1 MIEPDIHT
9 AADAHPPAEKR
20 PDHGAF
26 LRFYDAGMVLELA
39 ERLIQDGMLTEAQL
53 GEMQG
58 RASLT
63 GKTLDALFFDESAVD
78 EKALLSRFSE
88 LSGIPLKN
96 IGEYKRDPDVIAQV
110 PAKIALRHRI
120 VPLMLHNGILTLA
133 VSRVPSLTTVDGLR
147 MVLDS
152 ALDWVLVP
160 NTDVARSLTHFYGL
174 GAETID
180 QLIAEAEGAEN
191 DSGDEDIAVRT
202 EETGMVRFIN
212 MVIAEAIRMDVTDI
226 HIEPFEHAL
235 RLRYR
240 VDGILQEIP
249 LPKGVERL
257 KRAVASAVK
266 IMANADI
273 TERRKPHDGRIKIRC
288 GASDYDLRVSVL
300 PTGWGET
307 CCLRI
312 LNRGNISVD
321 LDKLGLSTNQ
331 LPKIA
336 KLTELPHGVILM
348 TGPTGSGKTT
358 TLYALLSRINTTG
371 VKIITVEDPVE
382 YQMAGISQV
391 QVHSKID
398 LTFATALRS
407 ILRHDPDVILIGEI
421 RDSDTADIAVRASL
435 TGHLVLSTLHT
446 NDAPSAIARLT
457 DMGVEPYLIASCVE
471 GIVAQRLVR
480 RVCPLCTEPFHPPQP
495 IRDEIA
501 SFYPDR
507 MAAATFVIGHGCPNC
522 SFTGYRSRS
531 AINEVMIMND
541 SLRGLVVSRQP
552 ANIIKD
558 EALKHGMV
566 TLRQDGWLRVIEGRT
581 SVDEVLRVAGRMEV

>member
-88 LSGIPLKN
+88 LSGIPFKN
-96 IGEYKRDPDVIAQV
+96 IGEYKRDPDVIAKV

-495 IRDEIA
+495 ICDEIA
-501 SFYPDR
+501 SFYSDR

-522 SFTGYRSRS
+522 SFTGYRGRS

>member
-1 MIEPDIHT
+1 MNQPVSMPAAPET
-9 AADAHPPAEKR
+9 APA
-20 PDHGAF
+20 PAAV
-26 LRFYDAGMVLELA
+26 LRFYDPGMVIELA
-39 ERLIQDGMLTEAQL
+39 ERLVRDGLLTETQL

-63 GKTLDALFFDESAVD
+63 GKSLDTLLFEESAVD
-78 EKALLSRFSE
+78 EKTILTLFSE
-88 LSGIPLKN
+88 LSGIPAR
-96 IGEYKRDPDVIAQV
+96 GIAEFKIEPEAVGKV

-120 VPLMLHNGILTLA
+120 VPLTLHGGILTVA

-147 MVLDS
+147 MVLDT
-152 ALDWVLVP
+152 ALDWNLVP
-160 NTDVARSLTHFYGL
+160 DADVARSLTHFYGL

-180 QLIAEAEGAEN
+180 QLIAEAEDTGAEE
-191 DSGDEDIAVRT
+191 DEEDIAVRT

-212 MVIAEAIRMDVTDI
+212 LIIAEAIRMDVTDI
-226 HIEPFEHAL
+226 HIEPFEHSL

-240 VDGILQEIP
+240 IDGILQEIP

-257 KRAVASAVK
+257 KRSVSSAVK
-266 IMANADI
+266 IMAAADI
-273 TERRKPHDGRIKIRC
+273 AERRKPHDGRIKVRF
-288 GASDYDLRVSVL
+288 GANDYDLRVSVL

-312 LNRGNISVD
+312 LNRGSTTVD
-321 LDKLGLSTNQ
+321 LDKLGLSPNQ

-336 KLTELPHGVILM
+336 KLTDLPHGVILM

-358 TLYALLSRINTTG
+358 TLYALLSRINTAG

-382 YQMAGISQV
+382 YQMGGISQV
-391 QVHSKID
+391 QVNSKID
-398 LTFATALRS
+398 LTFATVLRS

-421 RDSDTADIAVRASL
+421 RDSETADIAVRASL

-446 NDAPSAIARLT
+446 NDAPSAVTRLT

-471 GIVAQRLVR
+471 GIIAQRLVR
-480 RVCPLCTEPFHPPQP
+480 RICPLCTEPFQPPEA
-495 IRDEIA
+495 ICNEIA
-501 SFYPDR
+501 SFYPERIGDAR
-507 MAAATFVIGHGCPNC
+507 FLMGHGCPNC
-522 SFTGYRSRS
+522 SFTGYRGRN

-541 SLRGLVVSRQP
+541 ELRSLVVSRQP

-581 SVDEVLRVAGRMEV
+581 SVDEVLRVAGRMEG